1 MKHDFGTETFPVIRR
16 FIAVLKYLDIWC
28 DNTTWK
34 MVAFYHKRL
43 SKMEALL
50 DDPAMDPK
58 YYPRNGSSLG
68 RPDFTLETVRRNL
81 GREWFLPMYLGD
93 AL

>member
-1 MKHDFGTETFPVIRR
+1 
-16 FIAVLKYLDIWC
+16 
-28 DNTTWK
+28 

-50 DDPAMDPK
+50 DDPAMGFLK
-58 YYPRNGSSLG
+58 ATNPRNGSSLG

-81 GREWFLPMYLGD
+81 SGVVSTHDLGD